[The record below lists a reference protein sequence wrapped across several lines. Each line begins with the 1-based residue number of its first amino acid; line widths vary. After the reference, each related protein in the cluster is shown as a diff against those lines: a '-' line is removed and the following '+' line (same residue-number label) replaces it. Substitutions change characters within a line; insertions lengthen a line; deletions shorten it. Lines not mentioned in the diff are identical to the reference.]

1 MTCGRAGRYLFE
13 LEVTDDFAASSTCEV
28 HVDACTCNNDLHVE
42 LVWDTPGDPDPNDS
56 GAGANLDLHLLR
68 GDGDWFCRP
77 DDTWALNLSPDWGQL
92 DVRLDNPSLD
102 DDDDDG
108 AGPENIDLSWPEA
121 DTAYRVGVHYVDDHG
136 LGPSVASV
144 RIVSRG
150 ELLHSAN
157 RELTGSDAFWEVATV
172 SWPSGE
178 ITPTDALLE
187 ARPDAACE

>member
-56 GAGANLDLHLLR
+56 GAGAGANLDLHLLR

-92 DVRLDNPSLD
+92 CRT
-102 DDDDDG
+102 G
-108 AGPENIDLSWPEA
+108 AHLVQRTYEDLGVLGHLCKRRHW
-121 DTAYRVGVHYVDDHG
+121 VGGRAGEQVHAG
-136 LGPSVASV
+136 VA
-144 RIVSRG
+144 
-150 ELLHSAN
+150 
-157 RELTGSDAFWEVATV
+157 
-172 SWPSGE
+172 
-178 ITPTDALLE
+178 
-187 ARPDAACE
+187 